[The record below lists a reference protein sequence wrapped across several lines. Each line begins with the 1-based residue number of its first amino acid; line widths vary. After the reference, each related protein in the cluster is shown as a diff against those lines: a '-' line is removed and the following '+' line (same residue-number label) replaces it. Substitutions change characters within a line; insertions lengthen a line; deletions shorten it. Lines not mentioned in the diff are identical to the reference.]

1 MSFSMLLV
9 VAHLWIIGIT
19 AAAMVRTF
27 PGVIRR
33 LSSDA
38 ATADDWRSV
47 IRRTAV
53 PQIVFPPLAS
63 LFAFLVIYHLST
75 GNAHIA
81 LGLVTNFVNSY
92 LILGIAGLV
101 GLWAMVLA
109 TVWYQRGMPRPDPIR
124 SGGF

>member
-1 MSFSMLLV
+1 MSFSMLLG

-19 AAAMVRTF
+19 AAVVVRTL

-63 LFAFLVIYHLST
+63 LFAYLVTYHLST
-75 GNAHIA
+75 GNRYIE

-92 LILGIAGLV
+92 LIFGIAFLLGM
-101 GLWAMVLA
+101 WAMVFA
-109 TVWYQRGMPRPDPIR
+109 TVWYQRGMPSPVPI
-124 SGGF
+124 STK